1 MVSFFLSNDTLYL
14 SLSLSLSLSLPLVRD
29 TAGQER
35 YETLTAQYYR
45 KAQVKLA
52 AILSVGKLIITDA
65 TLITTANLY
74 TVLDTVYVNTCNF
87 SIHVV
92 IYPPHHYLFA

>member
-14 SLSLSLSLSLPLVRD
+14 SLSLSLSLSFSLVRD

-74 TVLDTVYVNTCNF
+74 TVLDKVT
-87 SIHVV
+87 
-92 IYPPHHYLFA
+92 